1 MSVHRFIARPFHES
15 GEKKLDPP
23 PVQYLTAFPSAQPPR
38 AKLSRRPRRVTVGN
52 GRDSARDGRESIDP
66 PLPPT
71 SETGTKHATTSTLI
85 IYLSETRRFVKLVLL
100 RHSTFSV
107 LSQTAFLLAFLSL
120 SLSCP
125 PSTLFL
131 CLFRKIRTR
140 PLERASL
147 ISGLVKVPR

>member
-38 AKLSRRPRRVTVGN
+38 AKLSRRPRRVTV
-52 GRDSARDGRESIDP
+52 DSARDGRESIDP

-107 LSQTAFLLAFLSL
+107 LSPLRSQTAFLLSLSRARLPLSL
-120 SLSCP
+120 FVPENTCP
-125 PSTLFL
+125 TP
-131 CLFRKIRTR
+131 
-140 PLERASL
+140 RAS
-147 ISGLVKVPR
+147 ISNFRVS

>member
-52 GRDSARDGRESIDP
+52 DRDSARDGRESIDP

-120 SLSCP
+120 SHARLPLS
-125 PSTLFL
+125 L
-131 CLFRKIRTR
+131 CLFRKIRAR

>member
-1 MSVHRFIARPFHES
+1 MRGLFTNRGRKSWT
-15 GEKKLDPP
+15 LPP
-23 PVQYLTAFPSAQPPR
+23 CNILPRSPLLNPRGRNFRGDHAASRLGTVVTRLETAANLLT
-38 AKLSRRPRRVTVGN
+38 
-52 GRDSARDGRESIDP
+52 

-107 LSQTAFLLAFLSL
+107 LSPLRSQTAFLLAFLSL

>member
-38 AKLSRRPRRVTVGN
+38 AKLSRRPRRVTV
-52 GRDSARDGRESIDP
+52 DSARDGRESIDP
-66 PLPPT
+66 PPPPT

-107 LSQTAFLLAFLSL
+107 LSPLRSQTAFLLAFLSL
-120 SLSCP
+120 SHARLPLS
-125 PSTLFL
+125 L
-131 CLFRKIRTR
+131 CLFRKIRAR